1 MGFLDNLGPWIYFLI
16 FFGKIIEVTVA
27 TLRMVLINRGE
38 RVKGMII
45 AFFDILLWLI
55 VTGTVLDGYQEDP
68 LRIVAFATAFA
79 VGNYLGSWFEDKLAF
94 GLSSIQ
100 AIVATSEESKKL
112 AALLRDED
120 FAVTVTKGEGR
131 NGMRD
136 ILLLHMKRKRIKE
149 AIALIEDNSPGAVI
163 VVNDSK
169 VISGGYIVRK

>member
-1 MGFLDNLGPWIYFLI
+1 MLPLALGLRNEAGAFLLGGRGGGIRLDARVDHGVGRLVLNPFDELLAHLAAQIPWF
-16 FFGKIIEVTVA
+16 V
-27 TLRMVLINRGE
+27 
-38 RVKGMII
+38 
-45 AFFDILLWLI
+45 
-55 VTGTVLDGYQEDP
+55 
-68 LRIVAFATAFA
+68 
-79 VGNYLGSWFEDKLAF
+79 DKLAF